1 MKIVR
6 LTESDLTR
14 LVKRVIIESK
24 KSKERDYDN
33 IKEILDDKYGI
44 YPNYR
49 RFEEFEDSRFYD
61 SEMSDTEYA
70 IALKD
75 FIQKKEDEE
84 EDEEED

>member
-24 KSKERDYDN
+24 ERDYDN

-44 YPNYR
+44 HPNYR

-70 IALKD
+70 RALK
-75 FIQKKEDEE
+75 KYLEKED
-84 EDEEED
+84 

>member
-6 LTESDLTR
+6 LTESDLAR

-24 KSKERDYDN
+24 KSEEIEERDYDKIN
-33 IKEILDDKYGI
+33 KILDDKYGI

-61 SEMSDTEYA
+61 SKMSNTKYA
-70 IALKD
+70 KALKD

-84 EDEEED
+84 ED